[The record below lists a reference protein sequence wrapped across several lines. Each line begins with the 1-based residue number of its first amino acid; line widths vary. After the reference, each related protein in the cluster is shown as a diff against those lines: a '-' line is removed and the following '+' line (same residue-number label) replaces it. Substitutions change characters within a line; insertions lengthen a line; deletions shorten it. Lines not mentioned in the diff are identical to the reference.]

1 MTSREKQVPEGAW
14 RAFRPFSGDGVPVK
28 FAWAAR
34 PADRNETAGDGKSR
48 VAGPARAAGPLV
60 AAAAAR
66 AAAAP

>member
-34 PADRNETAGDGKSR
+34 PADRPG
-48 VAGPARAAGPLV
+48 
-60 AAAAAR
+60 
-66 AAAAP
+66 